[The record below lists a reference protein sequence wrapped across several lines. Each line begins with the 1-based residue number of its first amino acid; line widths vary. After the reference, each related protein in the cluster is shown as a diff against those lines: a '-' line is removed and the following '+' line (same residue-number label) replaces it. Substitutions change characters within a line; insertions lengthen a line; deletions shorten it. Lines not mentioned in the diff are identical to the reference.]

1 MYLTGRLR
9 PRKQRSG
16 EKIDHFGR
24 KPPRD
29 ADARKAW
36 ISTTSR
42 TAPEN
47 ISGTT
52 SRALPSRMFIGGTI
66 DLFRLFRDLEHREA
80 DALDNGQVDGNVSL
94 ADRERFA
101 KPEAEQKKKI
111 KRP

>member
-1 MYLTGRLR
+1 
-9 PRKQRSG
+9 
-16 EKIDHFGR
+16 
-24 KPPRD
+24 
-29 ADARKAW
+29 
-36 ISTTSR
+36 
-42 TAPEN
+42 
-47 ISGTT
+47 
-52 SRALPSRMFIGGTI
+52 MFIGGTI

>member
-1 MYLTGRLR
+1 MIPVGRDSPCYSR
-9 PRKQRSG
+9 ESRSDG
-16 EKIDHFGR
+16 
-24 KPPRD
+24 
-29 ADARKAW
+29 RKAW

-101 KPEAEQKKKI
+101 KLEAKTEKM
-111 KRP
+111 KRH